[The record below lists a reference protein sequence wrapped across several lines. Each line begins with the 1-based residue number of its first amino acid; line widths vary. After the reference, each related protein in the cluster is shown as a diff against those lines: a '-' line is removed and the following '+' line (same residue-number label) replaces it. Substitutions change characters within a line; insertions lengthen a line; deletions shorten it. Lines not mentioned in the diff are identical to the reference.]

1 MANKWMSSAAK
12 SAPMCAEAV
21 LHEEL
26 RTACSP
32 GWQGQVG
39 LEAQLLASFSTSTS
53 RGQLTGLQAL
63 SRKLYY
69 SGVVSGLEVRLPLP
83 RARHLLKLSE
93 HCFASE
99 GFQPCSCF
107 GRVVNLL
114 QQRFLAARG
123 KRFGPS
129 RNCLADFVR
138 SLVQAS
144 RSVGD
149 NMTSWSLAAD
159 MLRTAV
165 QEGTAD
171 VTRLQVLPNFVD
183 LPSFGAEIQ
192 FSLRGTGA
200 PGLFLSTAAAGNQ
213 RVAFPHRRSATC
225 RRLRYWLSMAAR

>member
-1 MANKWMSSAAK
+1 MELHPPCYLVVRVQIQAVPHDPALDHEGRVFLADSVEVKRVANKWMSSAAK

-123 KRFGPS
+123 KWFGPS
-129 RNCLADFVR
+129 RNCLADFGKV
-138 SLVQAS
+138 AC
-144 RSVGD
+144 
-149 NMTSWSLAAD
+149 
-159 MLRTAV
+159 
-165 QEGTAD
+165 
-171 VTRLQVLPNFVD
+171 
-183 LPSFGAEIQ
+183 
-192 FSLRGTGA
+192 
-200 PGLFLSTAAAGNQ
+200 AGK
-213 RVAFPHRRSATC
+213 PKRR
-225 RRLRYWLSMAAR
+225 